1 MIKPKAAAIAM
12 SPTKMTT
19 AEIERYLWGAA
30 TILRNHVRS
39 ADYQG
44 FVYPL
49 VFFKFLSD
57 RADEAR
63 AEALAESNG
72 DEAYAV
78 MPEHYEWAVP
88 KGCHW
93 PDLRATTTDIG
104 SRIIAIFGALEK
116 ANPKLSGVFG
126 SIAPWTNK
134 DKVSDETLAQLIEQL
149 SSVTL
154 DSKTI
159 TEDQLGTGYEYLIKE
174 FASDGGHSAQEF
186 YTNRTV
192 VHLMTELLDVSPGE
206 SVYDPTCGT
215 AGMLISAASH
225 LRARGQDPARLRLYG
240 QEIKPEAAAIART
253 NLYLHGIREF
263 EIAVGDTLLAPR
275 FLDGDGLRTFDVVLA
290 NPPYSMPLDRDF
302 WSQESW
308 GRNIYGIP
316 SAGNADYAF
325 FEHILASLDP
335 RTGRSATLWP
345 HGILFRSPEIRA
357 KILKEDLVEG
367 VIGLGPNLFYN
378 SSMESCVVI
387 CRSRKL
393 ADRSGKIILID
404 ASKEVSRDGKQAFL
418 SREHIDHIVAT
429 YFAFKSVPGYA
440 AVVNRNDLSAPDYS
454 LRVRAHVIATELPDG
469 ISLEVAVKDWR
480 AAVSKLRQVAKSSE
494 VIGK

>member
-1 MIKPKAAAIAM
+1 MTEPKAAAAM
-12 SPTKMTT
+12 NPTKMTT

-30 TILRNHVRS
+30 AILRNHVRS

-63 AEALAESNG
+63 AEALTESGG

-78 MPEHYEWAVP
+78 MPEHYEWTVP
-88 KGCHW
+88 EGCNW
-93 PDLRATTTDIG
+93 SDLRTVATNIG
-104 SRIIAIFGALEK
+104 ARIVFIFGALEK

-134 DKVSDETLAQLIEQL
+134 DKVSDETLAQLVEQL
-149 SSVTL
+149 SSVRL
-154 DSKTI
+154 DSRTI

-192 VHLMTELLDVSPGE
+192 VHLMTELLNITPGE

-225 LRARGQDPARLRLYG
+225 LRSKGQDPARLRLFG

-263 EIAVGDTLLAPR
+263 EIAVGDTLLSPR
-275 FLDGDGLRTFDVVLA
+275 FLDDDGLRTFDVVLA
-290 NPPYSMPLDRDF
+290 NPPYSMDLDRDF
-302 WSQESW
+302 WSQDRW
-308 GRNIYGIP
+308 GRNTYGTP
-316 SAGNADYAF
+316 PAGNADYAF
-325 FEHILASLDP
+325 FEHILSSLDP
-335 RTGRSATLWP
+335 KTGRSATLWP
-345 HGILFRSPEIRA
+345 HGILFRTPDIRA
-357 KILKEDLVEG
+357 KILDADLIEA

-378 SSMESCVVI
+378 SAMESCVVV
-387 CRSRKL
+387 CRMNKPVER
-393 ADRSGKIILID
+393 RGKVLLID
-404 ASKEVSRDGKQAFL
+404 ASGDYLREGNQNFL
-418 SREHIDHIVAT
+418 SPEHIARALTAYRAFRDESSYAKIALRSEIAANGESLSIPLYITRTRTSSGTLLEAYEKWATACQALESIVQ
-429 YFAFKSVPGYA
+429 G
-440 AVVNRNDLSAPDYS
+440 AP
-454 LRVRAHVIATELPDG
+454 
-469 ISLEVAVKDWR
+469 K
-480 AAVSKLRQVAKSSE
+480 
-494 VIGK
+494 